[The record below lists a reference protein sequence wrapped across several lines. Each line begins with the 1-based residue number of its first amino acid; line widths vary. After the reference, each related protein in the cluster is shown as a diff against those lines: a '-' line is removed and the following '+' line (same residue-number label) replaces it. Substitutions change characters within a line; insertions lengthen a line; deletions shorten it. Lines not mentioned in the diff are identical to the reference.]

1 MKIKISLSLTII
13 ILSLSSQI
21 LFADPVLNKFL
32 ERNKNIKTFQ
42 VDFGKI
48 CYWSEIDTV
57 LFSYGKLYTKGNNI
71 RLEHLFPSKEL
82 MIGTDKELILYFPEQ
97 KQLIKQDADYWQ
109 SLLSPELLAQK
120 YINYCTLKA
129 TKIVK
134 DGTIF
139 IFSTNEEMDDF
150 SEIVIQFS
158 NIDSLIHFFE
168 YKDKYNNMVSYNFS
182 NHIINQSI
190 PDTLFSFQIPDS
202 VNVIDQRILKGDK
215 NIGE

>member
-1 MKIKISLSLTII
+1 MKTKISLSLAII

-21 LFADPVLNKFL
+21 LFADLVLDKFL

-42 VDFGKI
+42 VDFEKI
-48 CYWSEIDTV
+48 NYWPELDTV
-57 LFSYGKLYTKGNNI
+57 LYSYGKLYTKGNNI
-71 RLEHLFPSKEL
+71 RLEHLFPGKEL

-109 SLLSPELLAQK
+109 SLLSPELLAQE
-120 YINYCTLKA
+120 YINYCTLKT

-134 DGTIF
+134 NGTIF
-139 IFSTNEEMDDF
+139 IFTPNEEMNDF

-158 NIDSLIHFFE
+158 DIDSLIYFFE

-182 NHIINQSI
+182 NHIINQNIADS
-190 PDTLFSFQIPDS
+190 LFYIQIPDD
-202 VNVIDQRILKGDK
+202 VTIFDQRVKQ
-215 NIGE
+215 

>member
-13 ILSLSSQI
+13 ILSISSQI
-21 LFADPVLNKFL
+21 LFADPVLDKFL
-32 ERNKNIKTFQ
+32 DRNKNIISYQ
-42 VDFGKI
+42 VDFEKVN
-48 CYWSEIDTV
+48 YWSELDTV
-57 LFSYGKLYTKGNNI
+57 LYSYGKLYTKGNNI
-71 RLEHLFPSKEL
+71 RLEHLFPGKEL
-82 MIGTDKELILYFPEQ
+82 MIGTENDLILYFPEQ
-97 KQLIKQDADYWQ
+97 KQLIKQDSDYWQ
-109 SLLSPELLAQK
+109 SLLSPELLAQE

-139 IFSTNEEMDDF
+139 IFGTNEEMDDF

-182 NHIINQSI
+182 NHKINQNIADSLFYIKI
-190 PDTLFSFQIPDS
+190 PDDVTIF
-202 VNVIDQRILKGDK
+202 DQRVKQ
-215 NIGE
+215 